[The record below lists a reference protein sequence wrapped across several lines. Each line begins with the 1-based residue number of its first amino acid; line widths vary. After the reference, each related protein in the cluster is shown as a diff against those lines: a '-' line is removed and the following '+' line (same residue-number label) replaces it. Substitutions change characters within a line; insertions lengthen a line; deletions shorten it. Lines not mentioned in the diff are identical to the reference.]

1 MTIVNRLARG
11 LEIVLE
17 LLAAFLMVILTA
29 VVIYSVLWRYVGG
42 ASPRWY
48 DEVASIMLVWL
59 TYYAGALAALKRG
72 HIGVDGLL
80 LALPPTYRVAGA
92 IVAEIFV
99 IGFFV
104 VLAWTGMILLDILGG
119 MSLIS
124 LRWVPLYFTQS
135 VIPIGAALF
144 ILAQLLSMPRHLAK
158 VRAGISQEQEEIE
171 DALARAE
178 EALARGGDRMGGP
191 GGEGRRR

>member
-1 MTIVNRLARG
+1 MAIVNRLARG

-17 LLAAFLMVILTA
+17 LVAALLMVLLTA
-29 VVIYSVLWRYVGG
+29 IVIYSVLWRYLGG

-80 LALPPTYRVAGA
+80 LAMPTRYRMATAV
-92 IVAEIFV
+92 VAEAFV
-99 IGFFV
+99 MGFFL
-104 VLAWTGMILLDILGG
+104 VLAWTGMVLLDILGG

-144 ILAQLLSMPRHLAK
+144 ILAQLLSMPAHLAK
-158 VRAGISQEQEEIE
+158 LRAGISQEQEEIE

-178 EALARGGDRMGGP
+178 EALARDRERIGGAEAENNRP
-191 GGEGRRR
+191 

>member
-1 MTIVNRLARG
+1 MTIVNRLSRG
-11 LEIVLE
+11 LEILLE
-17 LLAAFLMVILTA
+17 LVAALLMVALTA
-29 VVIYSVLWRYVGG
+29 IVIYSVLWRYVGG

-80 LALPPTYRVAGA
+80 LAMPLRYRMPTALL
-92 IVAEIFV
+92 AEACV
-99 IGFFV
+99 IGFFA
-104 VLAWTGMILLDILGG
+104 VLAWMGMVLIDILGG

-124 LRWVPLYFTQS
+124 LRWVPLAFTQS

-158 VRAGISQEQEEIE
+158 VRAGISQEHEEIE

-178 EALARGGDRMGGP
+178 ETLAREHASIDGR
-191 GGEGRRR
+191 GEGQRP

>member
-1 MTIVNRLARG
+1 MTILNRLARG

-17 LLAAFLMVILTA
+17 LFAAFLMVALTFI
-29 VVIYSVLWRYVGG
+29 VVYSVLWRYLGG

-48 DEVASIMLVWL
+48 DEIASIMLVWL

-72 HIGVDGLL
+72 HIGVDGVL
-80 LALPPTYRVAGA
+80 LAMPTRFRLPAA
-92 IVAEIFV
+92 LLAEAFI

-104 VLAWTGMILLDILGG
+104 MLAWVGLILLDIVQG

-124 LRWVPLYFTQS
+124 LRWVPLQFTQS

-144 ILAQLLSMPRHLAK
+144 VLCQVLSMPAYLAK
-158 VRAGISQEQEEIE
+158 VRAGVSQEHEEI
-171 DALARAE
+171 E
-178 EALARGGDRMGGP
+178 EALAKAEEQLERDRERSSTETQGGRP
-191 GGEGRRR
+191 